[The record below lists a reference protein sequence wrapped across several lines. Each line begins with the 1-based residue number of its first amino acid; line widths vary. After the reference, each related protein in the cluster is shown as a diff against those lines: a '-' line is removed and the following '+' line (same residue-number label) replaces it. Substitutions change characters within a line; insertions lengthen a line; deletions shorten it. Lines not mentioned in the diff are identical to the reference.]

1 MHYSLLLPLLTVAQK
16 VEVKDLGSL
25 HGTFLNGD
33 DRVPKKGSTELKD
46 GDTLQ
51 MGIPIWRG
59 AEQFAPITLKVGIRF
74 SDR

>member
-1 MHYSLLLPLLTVAQK
+1 MYYSFLLPLLTVTQK
-16 VEVKDLGSL
+16 LEVKDLGSL

-33 DRVPKKGSTELKD
+33 DRVPKKGFRELKD